1 MKKYLFIIKT
11 TFNDSIQ
18 YISSLFFRF
27 IGFAITMFVLVS
39 LWSYIYGDPNSII
52 KGYTFGQMIWY
63 LLLAEIITYG
73 SGSKVATD
81 EIRDNIRSGNI
92 AYQVNKPYNYIG
104 FTISKFMAD
113 TLIRFIAFTIIAI
126 IMGLI
131 FAGAIPDFNPLS
143 ILAAIPIFLLAVL
156 ITGMIRILISLSSFW
171 VEDSKPFQNVYN
183 KFILMFGV
191 FFPIEMFPKFIG
203 NIIKYTPIY
212 SVSYG
217 PAKLILNF
225 SSSIFKNILLAQI
238 ITIIIVTILLIIIY
252 KKGVKKLNVNGG

>member
-39 LWSYIYGDPNSII
+39 LWSYIYGDSTSII
-52 KGYTFGQMIWY
+52 KGYSFAQMIWY
-63 LLLAEIITYG
+63 LLLAEVITYG

-81 EIRDNIRSGNI
+81 EIRDNIKSGNI
-92 AYQVNKPYNYIG
+92 AYQINKPYNYIG
-104 FTISKFMAD
+104 YTICKFMAD
-113 TLIRFIAFTIIAI
+113 TIIRFIAFAIIATI
-126 IMGLI
+126 LGLV
-131 FAGAIPDFNPLS
+131 FAGKIPNFNYLS
-143 ILAAIPIFLLAVL
+143 LLAAIPVFLLAVL

-183 KFILMFGV
+183 KMVLMFGV
-191 FFPIEMFPKFIG
+191 FFPIEMFPKVVG
-203 NIIKYTPIY
+203 NIIRYTPIY

-217 PAKLILNF
+217 PAKLIINF
-225 SSSIFKNILLAQI
+225 SSSIFKSILLSQL
-238 ITIIIVTILLIIIY
+238 ITILIVIILMIIIY

>member
-27 IGFAITMFVLVS
+27 IGFAITMLVLVS
-39 LWSYIYGDPNSII
+39 LWSYIYGDPESII

-63 LLLAEIITYG
+63 LLLAEMITYG

-81 EIRDNIRSGNI
+81 EIRDNIKSGNI
-92 AYQVNKPYNYIG
+92 AYQINKPYNYIG
-104 FTISKFMAD
+104 YTISKYMAD

-126 IMGLI
+126 IIGLI
-131 FAGAIPDFNPLS
+131 FAGFIPSFNPLS

-171 VEDSKPFQNVYN
+171 VEDSKPFQQVYN
-183 KFILMFGV
+183 KFVLMFGI
-191 FFPIEMFPKFIG
+191 FFPLEMFPKIVG
-203 NIIKYTPIY
+203 NIIRYTPIY
-212 SVSYG
+212 SISYG
-217 PAKLILNF
+217 PAKLILNY
-225 SSSIFKNILLAQI
+225 SSSIFKNVLLAQI